1 MIALL
6 DCCFRNHVLLG
17 MYGVADLQ
25 ALSPSDMLATS
36 LPGNFLHL
44 AKADGVRERCNLLS
58 GDVPS
63 MFVLATFKVR
73 IMEISKHEQ
82 K

>member
-44 AKADGVRERCNLLS
+44 AKADGVRESCNLS
-58 GDVPS
+58 VKWKRAIYVCAAH
-63 MFVLATFKVR
+63 F
-73 IMEISKHEQ
+73 
-82 K
+82 